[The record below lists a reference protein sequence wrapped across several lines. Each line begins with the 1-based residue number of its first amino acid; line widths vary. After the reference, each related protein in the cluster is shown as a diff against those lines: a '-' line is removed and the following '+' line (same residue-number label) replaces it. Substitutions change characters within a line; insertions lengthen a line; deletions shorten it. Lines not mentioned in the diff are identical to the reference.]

1 MSEQN
6 RFARRATTI
15 SPHTAARHT
24 GTTGPSGLA
33 AACSSESALG
43 FTAPTTSTATLITV
57 SIHITA
63 TLVHIR
69 TVETSPL
76 ITSTETR
83 CVMGAATQTE
93 VVQAEVMQAEAMEA
107 EAMEAEAIARNSD
120 KLKANGCYVADTG
133 HLKRC
138 PVIRVI
144 TSGIISISRALR
156 SSRRRESLPS

>member
-1 MSEQN
+1 M
-6 RFARRATTI
+6 ATTI

-24 GTTGPSGLA
+24 GTTGPSGLT

-93 VVQAEVMQAEAMEA
+93 ATQAEAMQ
-107 EAMEAEAIARNSD
+107 AEAIARNSD

>member
-1 MSEQN
+1 M
-6 RFARRATTI
+6 ATTI

-24 GTTGPSGLA
+24 GTTGPSGLT

-69 TVETSPL
+69 AVETSPL

-93 VVQAEVMQAEAMEA
+93 VVQAEVMQA

>member
-1 MSEQN
+1 M
-6 RFARRATTI
+6 ATTI

-24 GTTGPSGLA
+24 GTTGPSGLT

-93 VVQAEVMQAEAMEA
+93 ATQAEVMQA

>member
-1 MSEQN
+1 MAN
-6 RFARRATTI
+6 TI

-24 GTTGPSGLA
+24 GTTGPSGLT

-107 EAMEAEAIARNSD
+107 EAIARNSD

-156 SSRRRESLPS
+156 SSRR

>member
-1 MSEQN
+1 M
-6 RFARRATTI
+6 
-15 SPHTAARHT
+15 
-24 GTTGPSGLA
+24 
-33 AACSSESALG
+33 
-43 FTAPTTSTATLITV
+43 
-57 SIHITA
+57 
-63 TLVHIR
+63 VHIR
-69 TVETSPL
+69 TVETRPL

-83 CVMGAATQTE
+83 CVMGAATQ
-93 VVQAEVMQAEAMEA
+93 AEAMEA
-107 EAMEAEAIARNSD
+107 EAMEAGAMEAGAMEAGAIARNSD